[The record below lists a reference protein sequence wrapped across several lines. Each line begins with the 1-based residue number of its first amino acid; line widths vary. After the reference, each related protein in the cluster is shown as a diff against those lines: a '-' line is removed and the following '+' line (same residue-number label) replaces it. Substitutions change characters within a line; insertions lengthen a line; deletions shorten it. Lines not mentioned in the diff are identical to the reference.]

1 MEPSGAAL
9 KREDLTVHILTKVFI
24 VLVSMLAVLLVPLVV
39 VYAHNEDSYKAKY
52 QEAETLANANQADLD
67 AAKLSHANSM
77 AAKEIRIADLL
88 REAADLQTDVDRRG
102 AEIRDLER
110 RLVSAEGMQTQIVAK
125 LTRLVST
132 VEAGHELNESLITE
146 LRTIRGEALAAE
158 RRQVDLDEELREV
171 SGQLEVAVAARRA
184 LQEELHRLS
193 EEHAKAMSSLS
204 HYEARIGALSD
215 VPDLTREGIAP
226 THNVNATVIGVRR
239 DQDRIL
245 AEIDAGSRDRLREGW
260 VGTIGHG
267 GTFVAKIRIISVD
280 INRSTGLVTLESKDR
295 GKVEIGNRVYFRA
308 GSR

>member
-52 QEAETLANANQADLD
+52 EEAEILANANQADLD

-102 AEIRDLER
+102 TEIRDLER

-184 LQEELHRLS
+184 LQEELHRLN
-193 EEHAKAMSSLS
+193 EEHAKALQDLS
-204 HYEARIGALSD
+204 HYAAAGALSD

-245 AEIDAGSRDRLREGW
+245 AEIDAGSKDRLKEGW

-280 INRSTGLVTLESKDR
+280 INRSTGLVTLEGKDR